1 MGVCL
6 TRSQWVLVKAP
17 AAPIERPKAAA
28 RRVSK
33 EATPPSVRLRERKR
47 ELDAKVEDARKHL
60 ALLLKERADLEKHL
74 NTGLEVEKA
83 LEAAAHC

>member
-1 MGVCL
+1 MMIALDQGLALIPRCRVAL
-6 TRSQWVLVKAP
+6 S
-17 AAPIERPKAAA
+17 AAATAA

-60 ALLLKERADLEKHL
+60 ALLLKERADLETVSYTHL
-74 NTGLEVEKA
+74 TLPTILLV
-83 LEAAAHC
+83 